1 MHSQSHF
8 YQLPTSARRSIP
20 HTHRQCE
27 CCNDRS
33 IDRLMAMIIAK
44 NVIGGVL
51 IDRHSY
57 SLTGK
62 VCCGWHLHTCILD
75 CIIHYNLL
83 FVFSAFRPLLAAVL
97 VAVQGACFAFL
108 PPSSSS
114 VSMGRQ
120 MSQCVAKKD
129 THTPTLIALSMYL
142 NISIDSIGDLCG
154 NTTTTTTT
162 TNSSSCRAL

>member
-1 MHSQSHF
+1 MTLASDRASDKNRNINQDDMSVRLADSICLPMFKVDHRWRSGAYHWYCSGDLHLLLPKALNSNNYVSIVHSQSHF

-83 FVFSAFRPLLAAVL
+83 FVFPLS
-97 VAVQGACFAFL
+97 G
-108 PPSSSS
+108 
-114 VSMGRQ
+114 
-120 MSQCVAKKD
+120 
-129 THTPTLIALSMYL
+129 HY
-142 NISIDSIGDLCG
+142 
-154 NTTTTTTT
+154 
-162 TNSSSCRAL
+162 